1 MGYIPVA
8 RAKADG
14 RLVATG
20 SRELEAHLQTWL
32 GLSPFARFEKAV
44 A

>member
-1 MGYIPVA
+1 M
-8 RAKADG
+8 
-14 RLVATG
+14 VATG
-20 SRELEAHLQTWL
+20 SRELETNLQSWL